1 VPSSPR
7 SSLRRPRALGI
18 ARAVVRAVSAGA
30 TSCRAVPRVHAHRG
44 ADGGGPKS
52 SASALGQRESTFG
65 QTATGRGARD
75 ADEDMGDGGA
85 RTIAGK
91 SSRNAASTTT
101 GTTTTTTT
109 TTTQSRRAPGGR
121 GATIKKPRAKTK
133 AKKKTSPPSPGDAQA
148 TAEGE
153 EQSSVTHDGEVI
165 DSEEQT
171 ALDADDEDHQG
182 QRGGAKTY
190 ERWVDDGASVS
201 EIARLAEL
209 RRKYDDD
216 SDNNL
221 KVQQSESILHD
232 IGAQIEITLKSVGTQ
247 TLTGQL
253 VDGEANCRD
262 ETFGNKEDRA
272 NDSFTA
278 SLRAAL
284 EECEHA
290 LLVRS
295 VYDPL
300 DDEFVN
306 IKPPSGTLRS
316 L

>member
-1 VPSSPR
+1 MPQYI
-7 SSLRRPRALGI
+7 GDD
-18 ARAVVRAVSAGA
+18 G
-30 TSCRAVPRVHAHRG
+30 RG
-44 ADGGGPKS
+44 ALEP
-52 SASALGQRESTFG
+52 LGADWGNANRLFRAATTGG
-65 QTATGRGARD
+65 QTATVGD
-75 ADEDMGDGGA
+75 ADADMGDGGA
-85 RTIAGK
+85 RTIVGK
-91 SSRNAASTTT
+91 SPRNAASTTT

-109 TTTQSRRAPGGR
+109 TGTTGKTQSRRAPGGR

-133 AKKKTSPPSPGDAQA
+133 AKKKTSPPSLGDAHA
-148 TAEGE
+148 TAGGE

-165 DSEEQT
+165 DSEAQT
-171 ALDADDEDHQG
+171 GLDADDEDHQG
-182 QRGGAKTY
+182 QRRGAKTY

-201 EIARLAEL
+201 EIARLVEL

-216 SDNNL
+216 SDNNV
-221 KVQQSESILHD
+221 KTQQSESILHD

-262 ETFGNKEDRA
+262 ETFGDKEDRA
-272 NDSFTA
+272 NDLFTA

-306 IKPPSGTLRS
+306 IKPLSGTLRFP
-316 L
+316 

>member
-1 VPSSPR
+1 VQ
-7 SSLRRPRALGI
+7 
-18 ARAVVRAVSAGA
+18 
-30 TSCRAVPRVHAHRG
+30 C
-44 ADGGGPKS
+44 
-52 SASALGQRESTFG
+52 RESTG
-65 QTATGRGARD
+65 GHAGTGADRSRPLAHSGNANRRLVKPRRGRGARD

-85 RTIAGK
+85 RTIVGK
-91 SSRNAASTTT
+91 SPRNAASTTT
-101 GTTTTTTT
+101 TTTGTG
-109 TTTQSRRAPGGR
+109 TTQSRRAPGGR

-148 TAEGE
+148 TAKGE

-182 QRGGAKTY
+182 QRRGAKTY

-216 SDNNL
+216 SDNNV